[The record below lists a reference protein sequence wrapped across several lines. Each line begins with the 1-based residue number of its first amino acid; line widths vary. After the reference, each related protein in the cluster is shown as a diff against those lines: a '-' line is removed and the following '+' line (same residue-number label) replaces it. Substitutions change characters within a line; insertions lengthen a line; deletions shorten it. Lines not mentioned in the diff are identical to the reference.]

1 MARITVSQLKHA
13 CLNPDWLSSWI
24 RDPTVPLPLPKFSQR
39 DGAPGKIFHDLT
51 WRFSKWLTASK
62 TAKEAAGLRS
72 YEELWEILWERFGK
86 KEIIDLIS
94 AKKPETAERL
104 TQALRAWC
112 QNLAAVREDRA
123 EPRSW
128 REIIVTAEYQ
138 FDDTPIETKEGTV
151 NIAGRPDGVRL
162 ERDGLVIIDY
172 KLSRGSNL
180 KIDLLQVVIYAAL
193 LRQVH
198 PKLSFSAQLEYY
210 EPRLHRIRQS
220 MEQVLQ
226 LFDEM
231 VLPALETIARQ
242 GRPVHIVSEE
252 DGLSAKIVTAYREHG
267 IELQVVDRRDA
278 PQLTRYYL
286 KLQAGISFAQA
297 SRRATDLKL
306 ALALQQEPMISAGPG
321 FVWFDVPKTRP
332 DTMLWDL
339 HKNDP
344 QIANHESAVA
354 FAIGVNIAGEVIV
367 ADFSDPNMAHGLVAG
382 SSGSGKSEFLKSMIA
397 TLISRSRPDRL
408 QFSLI
413 DPKRVTFGTL
423 GDSPYLRQKVLY
435 TVEDALLCLRTAA
448 DDMEMRYDRL
458 VQEGFGK
465 ISDRFTAGKTD
476 IPYHVIVFDEFA
488 DLINSGK
495 KEKMEFE
502 RLVKLISAKGRA
514 AGVHLLIAT
523 QRPDRDVVTGQI
535 KANLP
540 LKVCLRVTNAINSK
554 IVLDEVGAEN
564 LVGRGDLLCDWGQGL
579 ERAQSLFIPDEE
591 FRALFGRTSVK
602 RNASR

>member
-1 MARITVSQLKHA
+1 
-13 CLNPDWLSSWI
+13 
-24 RDPTVPLPLPKFSQR
+24 
-39 DGAPGKIFHDLT
+39 
-51 WRFSKWLTASK
+51 
-62 TAKEAAGLRS
+62 
-72 YEELWEILWERFGK
+72 
-86 KEIIDLIS
+86 
-94 AKKPETAERL
+94 
-104 TQALRAWC
+104 
-112 QNLAAVREDRA
+112 
-123 EPRSW
+123 
-128 REIIVTAEYQ
+128 
-138 FDDTPIETKEGTV
+138 
-151 NIAGRPDGVRL
+151 
-162 ERDGLVIIDY
+162 
-172 KLSRGSNL
+172 
-180 KIDLLQVVIYAAL
+180 VVIYAAL

>member
-24 RDPTVPLPLPKFSQR
+24 GDPTIPLPLPKFGQR
-39 DGAPGKIFHDLT
+39 DGVPGKIFHDLT
-51 WRFSKWLTASK
+51 WKFSKWLTASK
-62 TAKEAAGLRS
+62 SAKEAAGLRS

-112 QNLAAVREDRA
+112 QNLAAVREDRV
-123 EPRSW
+123 ESRSW

-138 FDDTPIETKEGTV
+138 FDDTPIETRAGTV

-172 KLSRGSNL
+172 KLSRGGNL

-210 EPRLHRIRQS
+210 EPKLHRIRQS

-242 GRPVHIVSEE
+242 GQPVHIVPEQ
-252 DGLSAKIVTAYREHG
+252 DGLSAKIVTAYREYG

-332 DTMLWDL
+332 DTVLWNL

-344 QIANHESAVA
+344 QISNHESAVA

-382 SSGSGKSEFLKSMIA
+382 SSGSGKSEFLKSVIA
-397 TLISRSRPDRL
+397 TLVLRSTPDRL

-435 TVEDALLCLRTAA
+435 TVEDALLCLHTAA

-564 LVGRGDLLCDWGQGL
+564 LVGRGDLLCDWGRGL

-591 FRALFGRTSVK
+591 FRALFERTSVN